1 MKSSFLAF
9 GVLAVSGYAEA
20 TTYSRTASLSGQS
33 FLDAFS
39 WQSIADPTNGRV
51 NYLSQ
56 SAAQSAG
63 LYSVSGNTVTLRA
76 DHTTVLSASGPGRNS
91 FRIISNNQYS
101 THVAIFDIG
110 HMPEGC
116 GTWPAVWFVQCFTLR
131 TYANTVHEL
140 GANWPN
146 EGEIDIVE
154 GVNNKVPNQS
164 TLHTSANCAMPPSR
178 LMTGT
183 SVGNDCDVYTSGNAG
198 CGVQLA
204 DGNSFGPNF
213 NNVGGGWYAIERSST
228 YISIWFWERGSS
240 SIPSQVKYPRGT
252 VDTSTWGT
260 PAAFFPN
267 TNCDFSS
274 HFGPMNIII
283 NLTFC
288 GDWAGAVYSS
298 DGCPSTCVGEL
309 HEIDLCFEPKL
320 IGRSDYVNN
329 NPSAFANAYFE
340 FNALNIYQ

>member
-116 GTWPAVWFVQCFTLR
+116 GTWPAVCKSQ
-131 TYANTVHEL
+131 EL

-198 CGVQLA
+198 CGVHLA

-213 NNVGGGWYAIERSST
+213 NNIGGGWYAIERSST

-240 SIPSQVKYPRGT
+240 SIPSQVKYPGGT

-298 DGCPSTCVGEL
+298 DGCPSTCV
-309 HEIDLCFEPKL
+309 
-320 IGRSDYVNN
+320 DYVNN
-329 NPSAFANAYFE
+329 NPLAFANAYFE

>member
-9 GVLAVSGYAEA
+9 VVLAVSGYAEA
-20 TTYSRTASLSGQS
+20 STYSRTASLSGQS
-33 FLDAFS
+33 FLNAFS
-39 WQSIADPTNGRV
+39 WQSIADPTHGRV

-76 DHTTVLSASGPGRNS
+76 DHTNVLSPSGPGRNS
-91 FRIISNNQYS
+91 FRIMSNNQYS

-131 TYANTVHEL
+131 RTLTLSTYIYLGPQEL

-164 TLHTSANCAMPPSR
+164 TLHTSANCATPPSR
-178 LMTGT
+178 RMTGT

-198 CGVQLA
+198 CGVHLA

-213 NNVGGGWYAIERSST
+213 NKVGGGWYAIERSST
-228 YISIWFWERGSS
+228 HIAIWFWERGSS
-240 SIPSQVKYPRGT
+240 SIPSQVKYPGGT

-274 HFGPMNIII
+274 HLGPMNIII

-298 DGCPSTCVGEL
+298 DECPSSCV
-309 HEIDLCFEPKL
+309 
-320 IGRSDYVNN
+320 DYVNN

>member
-9 GVLAVSGYAEA
+9 VVLVVSGYAEA

-33 FLDAFS
+33 FLNAFS

-76 DHTTVLSASGPGRNS
+76 DHTTVLSPSGAGRNS
-91 FRIISNNQYS
+91 FRIMSNNQYS

-116 GTWPAVWFVQCFTLR
+116 GTWPAVF
-131 TYANTVHEL
+131 

-164 TLHTSANCAMPPSR
+164 TLHTSANCATPLSR

-183 SVGNDCDVYTSGNAG
+183 SVGNDCDVYTSGNTG
-198 CGVQLA
+198 CGVHLA

-228 YISIWFWERGSS
+228 YISIWFWERGSA
-240 SIPSQVKYPRGT
+240 SIPSQVKYPGGT

-260 PAAFFPN
+260 PAALFPS

-274 HFGPMNIII
+274 HLGPMNIII

-298 DGCPSTCVGEL
+298 DGCPSTCV
-309 HEIDLCFEPKL
+309 
-320 IGRSDYVNN
+320 DYVNN

>member
-9 GVLAVSGYAEA
+9 VVLVVSGYAEA

-33 FLDAFS
+33 FLNAFS
-39 WQSIADPTNGRV
+39 WQSIADPTHGRV

-76 DHTTVLSASGPGRNS
+76 DDTTVLSPSGAGRNS
-91 FRIISNNQYS
+91 FRLISNNQYS

-116 GTWPAVWFVQCFTLR
+116 GTWPAVWEV
-131 TYANTVHEL
+131 

-164 TLHTSANCAMPPSR
+164 TLHTSANCATPLSR

-198 CGVQLA
+198 CGVHLA

-228 YISIWFWERGSS
+228 YISIWFWERGSA
-240 SIPSQVKYPRGT
+240 SIPSQVKYPGGT

-260 PAAFFPN
+260 PAALFPS

-274 HFGPMNIII
+274 HLGPMNIII

-298 DGCPSTCVGEL
+298 DGCPSTCV
-309 HEIDLCFEPKL
+309 
-320 IGRSDYVNN
+320 DYVNN